1 MGSKALKIGALATG
15 VFSPDPITGVL
26 SSTYALKKLTNKS
39 SETGSEKTVDTSPK
53 MGDTTYQEVNDVKKY
68 TPFSTQ
74 ESYGYGAATDANS
87 LLKKRK
93 PLGS

>member
-39 SETGSEKTVDTSPK
+39 SGAGSEKTVDTSPK
-53 MGDTTYQEVNDVKKY
+53 MGDTTYQEVSDVKKY
-68 TPFSTQ
+68 TPYSTQ
-74 ESYGYGAATDANS
+74 ENYGYGAATDANS

>member
-39 SETGSEKTVDTSPK
+39 SGAGSEKTVDTSPK

>member
-15 VFSPDPITGVL
+15 VLSPDPITGVL

-39 SETGSEKTVDTSPK
+39 SGAGSEKTVDTSPK
-53 MGDTTYQEVNDVKKY
+53 MGDTTYQEVSDVKKY
-68 TPFSTQ
+68 TPYSTQ
-74 ESYGYGAATDANS
+74 ENYGYGAATDANS

>member
-1 MGSKALKIGALATG
+1 MGSKAFKKVALATG

-39 SETGSEKTVDTSPK
+39 SGSSSGQAVDTSPK

>member
-1 MGSKALKIGALATG
+1 MGSKALKTVGLATG
-15 VFSPDPITGVL
+15 IFSPDPITGVL

-39 SETGSEKTVDTSPK
+39 SGSSSGQAVDTSPK

-68 TPFSTQ
+68 TTFSTQ

>member
-1 MGSKALKIGALATG
+1 MGSKALKTVGLATG
-15 VFSPDPITGVL
+15 IFSPDPITGVL

-39 SETGSEKTVDTSPK
+39 SEAGSEKTVDTSPK
-53 MGDTTYQEVNDVKKY
+53 MGDTTYQEVSDVKKY
-68 TPFSTQ
+68 TPYSTQ
-74 ESYGYGAATDANS
+74 ENYGYGAATDANS

>member
-39 SETGSEKTVDTSPK
+39 SEAGSEKTVDTSPK
-53 MGDTTYQEVNDVKKY
+53 MGDTTYQEVSDVKKY
-68 TPFSTQ
+68 TPYSTQ
-74 ESYGYGAATDANS
+74 ENYGYGAATDANS

>member
-39 SETGSEKTVDTSPK
+39 SGAGSKKTVDTSPK
-53 MGDTTYQEVNDVKKY
+53 MGDTTYQEVSDVKKY
-68 TPFSTQ
+68 TPYSTQ
-74 ESYGYGAATDANS
+74 ENYGYGAATDANS